1 MDPQLALLLLA
12 LVAGAGSRKLD
23 EANLILMLLAS
34 REVPRN
40 TTAPVRAAPWD
51 LSDVEAFVRELGGL
65 GMPLEPLL
73 LVMAAESGLNP
84 RASSGVA
91 WGLMQ
96 AQGPV
101 LKSAGWTREPSSFTQ
116 LSVQQQ
122 LPWIRKMLTKQV
134 AFSGYAPQT
143 SVEIFRMNLSPVAGK
158 NRNAIIYDSTVPGQ
172 RQAYAANRQLDLSG
186 KGRIDVSDLANNLAN
201 VERTQHYNRH
211 RAMLRGVLSP

>member
-1 MDPQLALLLLA
+1 MDPQVLVLLLA
-12 LVAGAGSRKLD
+12 IAAGASSRKLD
-23 EANLILMLLAS
+23 EANLILLLLAS
-34 REVPRN
+34 REVPRSS
-40 TTAPVRAAPWD
+40 APVRAAPWE
-51 LSDVEAFVRELGGL
+51 LSDMQAYVRELVGL

-96 AQGPV
+96 AQGPI
-101 LKSAGWTREPSSFTQ
+101 LKSVGWTKPPSSFAL

-122 LPWIRKMLTKQV
+122 LPWIRKMLTKQI
-134 AFSGYAPQT
+134 AFSTYAPQS

-186 KGRIDVSDLANNLAN
+186 KGRIDVSDLANTLAN
-201 VERTQHYNRH
+201 VERTQHYSRH
-211 RAMLRGVLSP
+211 RAMLRGVVSP